1 MVSSSIS
8 SQRLRKASCS
18 PQSELMLLA
27 KLLSAILLGKMMSAK
42 LVGRWKALF
51 ADSFSTQPRALRK
64 RFQRTAQVE
73 SVDVDPE
80 LVDHLHHAKRLVS
93 SSSAKKIKL
102 RTGLVGTRLL
112 PSLSAGLRRA
122 PTLAS
127 TLTRPSSPLRCCEEG
142 VRPKPVSLFSNS
154 ACLQE
159 LPNEV
164 QENFLSRAIL
174 LMHTHPMVS
183 TEVSL
188 FLAAPLVLQ
197 WHMFIREKKR
207 RREAPV
213 AFLEVQDISSK
224 SFLIS

>member
-1 MVSSSIS
+1 MVSSSTS
-8 SQRLRKASCS
+8 SQRSRKASCS
-18 PQSELMLLA
+18 PLSELMLLA

-42 LVGRWKALF
+42 LVGRWKA
-51 ADSFSTQPRALRK
+51 DSFSTQPRALRK
-64 RFQRTAQVE
+64 HFQPIAQVE
-73 SVDVDPE
+73 SVEVDPE

-93 SSSAKKIKL
+93 FPSATKFML
-102 RTGLVGTRLL
+102 RAGWVGTRLL

-122 PTLAS
+122 PTLGS
-127 TLTRPSSPLRCCEEG
+127 TLTRPSSPFRCCGQG
-142 VRPKPVSLFSNS
+142 VRPKPVTSFSNS

-197 WHMFIREKKR
+197 WHMFIRERKR
-207 RREAPV
+207 RREPAV

-224 SFLIS
+224 CF